1 MSYTE
6 EINTQSPSLSQE
18 GQGLEDNALYDGDT
32 GNLSFEQRQLMV
44 TLLRGPYLTQA
55 ERPNLWQTLIN
66 SRSVIEASL
75 ANLFLSLIV
84 DEELGVAFCRQAD
97 VGDLEAPQLLRQ
109 FSLSY
114 LDSVLLLEL
123 RQRLLI
129 AQSKGEKAVIAQET
143 IEELLKT
150 FDVSAKTNERQF
162 KSHVNAV
169 IKRLTARKLL
179 KKLGD
184 NTHLYEI
191 CLALKLIFNVEEIVA
206 LKKAYQDKAEQD
218 FQNVEAD
225 DQLDEDEEI

>member
-6 EINTQSPSLSQE
+6 EIHTHPSLPQE
-18 GQGLEDNALYDGDT
+18 GEGLETNVLYEGDT
-32 GNLSFEQRQLMV
+32 GSLSFEQRQLMV

-66 SRSVIEASL
+66 SRSVIEGFL

-123 RQRLLI
+123 RQRLLT

-184 NTHLYEI
+184 NTNLYEI

-218 FQNVEAD
+218 FQNLED
-225 DQLDEDEEI
+225 DDLSDEDEDI

>member
-18 GQGLEDNALYDGDT
+18 GQGLEENALYDGDT

-123 RQRLLI
+123 RQRLLT
-129 AQSKGEKAVIAQET
+129 AQSKGEKAIIAQET

-225 DQLDEDEEI
+225 DLLDEDEEI

>member
-123 RQRLLI
+123 RQRLLT

-225 DQLDEDEEI
+225 QLDEDEEI

>member
-6 EINTQSPSLSQE
+6 EIRTESSLPQE
-18 GQGLEDNALYDGDT
+18 GEGLEANALYEGDT
-32 GNLSFEQRQLMV
+32 GSLSFEQRQLMV

-123 RQRLLI
+123 RQRLLTS
-129 AQSKGEKAVIAQET
+129 QSKGEKAVIAQET

-184 NTHLYEI
+184 NTNLYEI

>member
-6 EINTQSPSLSQE
+6 EIHTHPSLPQE
-18 GQGLEDNALYDGDT
+18 GEGLETNVLYEGDT
-32 GNLSFEQRQLMV
+32 GSLSFEQRQLMV

-123 RQRLLI
+123 RQRLLT

>member
-6 EINTQSPSLSQE
+6 EIHTQPSLPQDGDGSE
-18 GQGLEDNALYDGDT
+18 TNALYEGDT
-32 GNLSFEQRQLMV
+32 GSLSFEQRQLMV

-84 DEELGVAFCRQAD
+84 DEELGVAFCRQAN
-97 VGDLEAPQLLRQ
+97 VGDLDAPQLLRQ
-109 FSLSY
+109 FPLSY

-123 RQRLLI
+123 RQRLLT
-129 AQSKGEKAVIAQET
+129 AQSKGEKAIIALET
-143 IEELLKT
+143 IEELLRT
-150 FDVSAKTNERQF
+150 FDISAKTNERQF
-162 KSHVNAV
+162 KNHVNAV
-169 IKRLTARKLL
+169 IKRLTGRKLL

-191 CLALKLIFNVEEIVA
+191 CLALKLIFNVEEIDA
-206 LKKAYQDKAEQD
+206 LRKAYQDKAEQD
-218 FQNVEAD
+218 FQNVQAD
-225 DQLDEDEEI
+225 DLLDEDEEV

>member
-6 EINTQSPSLSQE
+6 EIRTESSLPQE
-18 GQGLEDNALYDGDT
+18 GEGLEANALYEGDT
-32 GNLSFEQRQLMV
+32 GSLSFEQRQLMV

-123 RQRLLI
+123 RQRLLT

-225 DQLDEDEEI
+225 DLLDEDEEI

>member
-6 EINTQSPSLSQE
+6 EIRTESSLPQE
-18 GQGLEDNALYDGDT
+18 GEGLEANALYEGDT
-32 GNLSFEQRQLMV
+32 GSLSFEQRQLMV

-123 RQRLLI
+123 RQRLLT

-184 NTHLYEI
+184 NTNLYEI

>member
-6 EINTQSPSLSQE
+6 EIHTHPSLPQE
-18 GQGLEDNALYDGDT
+18 GEGLETNALYEGDT
-32 GNLSFEQRQLMV
+32 GSLSFEQRQLMV

-66 SRSVIEASL
+66 SRSVIEGFL

-123 RQRLLI
+123 RQRLLT

-184 NTHLYEI
+184 NTNLYEI

-218 FQNVEAD
+218 FQNLED
-225 DQLDEDEEI
+225 DDLSDEDEDI

>member
-123 RQRLLI
+123 RQRLLT
-129 AQSKGEKAVIAQET
+129 AQSKGEKAIIAQET

-225 DQLDEDEEI
+225 DLLDEDEEI

>member
-6 EINTQSPSLSQE
+6 EIRTESSLPQE
-18 GQGLEDNALYDGDT
+18 GEGLEANALYEGDT
-32 GNLSFEQRQLMV
+32 GSLSFEQRQLMV

-123 RQRLLI
+123 RQRLLT

>member
-1 MSYTE
+1 M
-6 EINTQSPSLSQE
+6 
-18 GQGLEDNALYDGDT
+18 
-32 GNLSFEQRQLMV
+32 
-44 TLLRGPYLTQA
+44 
-55 ERPNLWQTLIN
+55 
-66 SRSVIEASL
+66 
-75 ANLFLSLIV
+75 IV

-123 RQRLLI
+123 RQRLLT

-225 DQLDEDEEI
+225 DLLDEDEEI

>member
-6 EINTQSPSLSQE
+6 EIRTESSLPQE
-18 GQGLEDNALYDGDT
+18 GEGLEANALYEGDT
-32 GNLSFEQRQLMV
+32 GSLSFEQRQLMV

-123 RQRLLI
+123 RQRLLT

-184 NTHLYEI
+184 NTNLYEI
-191 CLALKLIFNVEEIVA
+191 SLALKLIFNVEEIVA

>member
-123 RQRLLI
+123 RQRLLT

>member
-6 EINTQSPSLSQE
+6 EIHTHPSLPQE
-18 GQGLEDNALYDGDT
+18 GEGLETNVLYEGDT
-32 GNLSFEQRQLMV
+32 GSLSFEQRQLMV

-123 RQRLLI
+123 RQRLLT

-184 NTHLYEI
+184 NTNLYEI

>member
-1 MSYTE
+1 MLP
-6 EINTQSPSLSQE
+6 NHRHRL
-18 GQGLEDNALYDGDT
+18 DDKR
-32 GNLSFEQRQLMV
+32 QRQ
-44 TLLRGPYLTQA
+44 A
-55 ERPNLWQTLIN
+55 
-66 SRSVIEASL
+66 
-75 ANLFLSLIV
+75 
-84 DEELGVAFCRQAD
+84 
-97 VGDLEAPQLLRQ
+97 LRQ

-123 RQRLLI
+123 RQRLLT

-225 DQLDEDEEI
+225 DLLDEDEEI

>member
-6 EINTQSPSLSQE
+6 EIRTESSLPQE
-18 GQGLEDNALYDGDT
+18 GEGLETNVLYEGDT
-32 GNLSFEQRQLMV
+32 GSLSFEQRQLMV

-84 DEELGVAFCRQAD
+84 DEELGVALCRQAD
-97 VGDLEAPQLLRQ
+97 GGELEAPQLLRQ

-123 RQRLLI
+123 RQRLLT

>member
-6 EINTQSPSLSQE
+6 EIRTESSLPQE
-18 GQGLEDNALYDGDT
+18 GEGLEANALYEGDT
-32 GNLSFEQRQLMV
+32 GSLSFEQRQLMV

-123 RQRLLI
+123 RQRLLT

-184 NTHLYEI
+184 NTNLYEI
-191 CLALKLIFNVEEIVA
+191 CLA
-206 LKKAYQDKAEQD
+206 
-218 FQNVEAD
+218 
-225 DQLDEDEEI
+225 